1 LFRSSAVRA
10 RLITESGVGLDVA
23 DAATQLIT
31 TWSYRTNPMTDW
43 KPWQL
48 TSSEL
53 ARQVAD
59 LEAEVARVAQGTKA
73 CRNLQERLAKLH
85 AEADQRKH
93 STARHLETAASRY
106 PDDAS

>member
-1 LFRSSAVRA
+1 
-10 RLITESGVGLDVA
+10 
-23 DAATQLIT
+23 
-31 TWSYRTNPMTDW
+31 MTDW

-53 ARQVAD
+53 ARHVAD
-59 LEAEVARVAQGTKA
+59 LEAEVARVEQGTKA

-93 STARHLETAASRY
+93 LAARDLETAASRY